1 MKHNVNYK
9 ILTDAN
15 KLARD
20 TTQVLNKC
28 IKDNPSFKPNNLK
41 NISDKDLKIL
51 YCLTH
56 KMNIAKFT
64 RHSNYKTIFPDKK
77 IEAPLNKVNTLQ
89 KMGNY
94 ILFDELFQSASGYK
108 YQVVSNLSSI

>member
-1 MKHNVNYK
+1 MTCFVIN
-9 ILTDAN
+9 
-15 KLARD
+15 
-20 TTQVLNKC
+20 
-28 IKDNPSFKPNNLK
+28 
-41 NISDKDLKIL
+41 KIL

-56 KMNIAKFT
+56 KLNIAKNS
-64 RHSNYKTIFPDKK
+64 HKSNYRTLFPDKK
-77 IEAPLNKVNTLQ
+77 IDAPLNKVHTLQ